1 MYVNADE
8 HQHQGSM
15 DLDGTSYKIH
25 IGVRKWYLYLRRI
38 VLAQH
43 HGLGRGILFD
53 GLLNEQHHEHDESL
67 GSQL

>member
-1 MYVNADE
+1 MHEDDGEYQLRYSKD
-8 HQHQGSM
+8 QGEI
-15 DLDGTSYKIH
+15 SYKIH
-25 IGVRKWYLYLRRI
+25 IGARKWYLYLRRI